1 VAFEVNDLTAAI
13 CRQILFWRSS
23 RMTASIA
30 RRSFLTR
37 AGTAAVMGALS
48 GCALD
53 TRRYSG
59 APQLVL
65 PPLRIDPD
73 RISAV
78 TVCTRP
84 FRAEGPRLEAE
95 RRGDKTVIHHY
106 GHGGSG
112 WSLSWG
118 SGREAMQI
126 ALATGERDF
135 AVIGCGAIGLTTA
148 VLLARTGARV
158 TIYAR
163 DLPPFTRSSWATG
176 MFTPDS
182 RIALADYAT
191 PQFRTTWNDR
201 ARYSYRTYQS
211 LLGLADQPVEYLDFY
226 LVQAGL
232 VQAGKAELPSQEEA
246 QRRPAFAQL
255 ERELLAD
262 LEPQSRSFPS
272 GTHTLGAH
280 TLRRSTTL
288 MFNLSAYTRLLMSEY
303 RAAGGRIEVTEL
315 TSPADFSR
323 LAQKTVIHA
332 TGYGARA
339 LLNDES
345 VIPVRGQLAR
355 TPPQEGIHYGLAYR
369 DSVFVPRR
377 DGFVFQVIGDDDY
390 YGYGVDATTPDRFE
404 AEHAIQTIQ
413 SLFPAT

>member
-1 VAFEVNDLTAAI
+1 MAL
-13 CRQILFWRSS
+13 
-23 RMTASIA
+23 SIP
-30 RRSFLTR
+30 RRDFLTR
-37 AGTAAVMGALS
+37 VGAAAVVGALS

-53 TRRYSG
+53 TRRPSSLS
-59 APQLVL
+59 QLAL
-65 PPLRIDPD
+65 PPLRIAPD
-73 RISAV
+73 RISAI

-84 FRAEGPRLEAE
+84 FRAQGPRLEAE

-118 SGREAMQI
+118 YGYEAMQM
-126 ALATGERDF
+126 ALATGEHDF

-158 TIYAR
+158 TIYAK

-176 MFTPDS
+176 VFTPDS
-182 RIALADYAT
+182 RIALAKYTT
-191 PQFRTTWNDR
+191 PGFKKAWNER

-211 LLGLADQPVEYLDFY
+211 LLGLADQPVEYVDFY
-226 LVQAGL
+226 AVNGGQSAPG
-232 VQAGKAELPSQEEA
+232 GNEA
-246 QRRPAFAQL
+246 NEDRPAFAEL
-255 ERELLAD
+255 EGELLAD
-262 LEPQSRSFPS
+262 LQPKNRTFPA
-272 GTHTLGAH
+272 GTHSLGAH
-280 TLRRSTTL
+280 ALTRSTTL
-288 MFNLSAYTRLLMSEY
+288 MFNLSAYAHFLMSDF
-303 RAAGGRIEVTEL
+303 RSAGGKVEVTEF
-315 TSPADFSR
+315 TSPADFS
-323 LAQKTVIHA
+323 LLPQKTLVNA

-369 DSVFVPRR
+369 DSIFVPRR
-377 DGFVFQVIGDDDY
+377 DGFVFQVIGNDDY
-390 YGYGVDATTPDRFE
+390 YGYGIDATAPDRVE

-413 SLFPAT
+413 SLFPPV

>member
-1 VAFEVNDLTAAI
+1 
-13 CRQILFWRSS
+13 
-23 RMTASIA
+23 
-30 RRSFLTR
+30 
-37 AGTAAVMGALS
+37 
-48 GCALD
+48 
-53 TRRYSG
+53 
-59 APQLVL
+59 
-65 PPLRIDPD
+65 
-73 RISAV
+73 
-78 TVCTRP
+78 
-84 FRAEGPRLEAE
+84 
-95 RRGDKTVIHHY
+95 VIHHY

-118 SGREAMQI
+118 SGYEAMQM

-158 TIYAR
+158 TIYAK
-163 DLPPFTRSSWATG
+163 DLPPFTRSSLATG

-182 RIALADYAT
+182 RIALAEYAT
-191 PQFRTTWNDR
+191 PEFKKNWNER

-226 LVQAGL
+226 AVSGGQETLGGIDAN
-232 VQAGKAELPSQEEA
+232 ADRPPFAE
-246 QRRPAFAQL
+246 L

-262 LEPQSRSFPS
+262 LEPKNRTFPV

-280 TLRRSTTL
+280 GLTCSTTL
-288 MFNLSAYTRLLMSEY
+288 MFNLSAYTHLLISDL
-303 RAAGGRIEVTEL
+303 RSAGGQLEVTEF
-315 TSPADFSR
+315 TSPADVFR
-323 LAQKTVIHA
+323 LPQKTLINA

-339 LLNDES
+339 LFNDES

-355 TPPQEGIHYGLAYR
+355 TPPQEGIHYGLFYR

-377 DGFVFQVIGDDDY
+377 DGFVFQVIGHDDY
-390 YGYGVDATTPDRFE
+390 YGYGIDTTAPDRAE

-413 SLFPAT
+413 ALFPPA

>member
-1 VAFEVNDLTAAI
+1 MT
-13 CRQILFWRSS
+13 SS
-23 RMTASIA
+23 LA
-30 RRSFLTR
+30 RRNFLTR
-37 AGTAAVMGALS
+37 AGAAAFVGALS

-53 TRRYSG
+53 MQKHSS
-59 APQLVL
+59 PSQLVF
-65 PPLRIDPD
+65 PPLRIAPD
-73 RISAV
+73 RISAI

-84 FRAEGPRLEAE
+84 FRAQGPRLEAE

-118 SGREAMQI
+118 SGYEAMQI

-158 TIYAR
+158 TIYAK

-176 MFTPDS
+176 LFTPDS
-182 RIALADYAT
+182 RIALAEHAT
-191 PQFRTTWNDR
+191 PEFRRAWNER

-226 LVQAGL
+226 VVHGGQAEGFSTE
-232 VQAGKAELPSQEEA
+232 GTES
-246 QRRPAFAQL
+246 RPAFAQL

-262 LEPQSRSFPS
+262 LEPKNLSFPP

-280 TLRRSTTL
+280 RLTRATTL

-303 RAAGGRIEVTEL
+303 RSAGGRIEVREFN
-315 TSPADFSR
+315 SPADFAG
-323 LAQKTVIHA
+323 LPQKTLVHA

-355 TPPQEGIHYGLAYR
+355 TPPQEGIHYGLVYR
-369 DSVFVPRR
+369 DSIFVPRR
-377 DGFVFQVIGDDDY
+377 DGFAFQVIGNDDY
-390 YGYGVDATTPDRFE
+390 YGYGIDTTTPDRVE

-413 SLFPAT
+413 SLFPAA